1 MVHRHV
7 PLEQFYTGYRQSLL
21 ATDEVLAWVVVPR
34 PAPGEW
40 LGVYKVSKRQE
51 DDISAVCLAL
61 QLQVHGGLI
70 RSARIGAGGVAAKPA
85 RAVQTEAA
93 LVGQPW
99 NEASLAAAQATIQQE
114 FSPLSDLRA
123 SADYRRKILAQLLR
137 RAWLESTG
145 QSAIRLEDLT

>member
-1 MVHRHV
+1 
-7 PLEQFYTGYRQSLL
+7 
-21 ATDEVLAWVVVPR
+21 
-34 PAPGEW
+34 
-40 LGVYKVSKRQE
+40 
-51 DDISAVCLAL
+51 
-61 QLQVHGGLI
+61 
-70 RSARIGAGGVAAKPA
+70 VAAKPA